1 MSCDSI
7 VSPVTSTLLKD
18 DAVADALDA
27 LVAQGAFALPVVDG
41 AGRFLGVFGM
51 REVVGML
58 LPRAALLA
66 EGLDLSFV
74 GDSIAQLGDRL
85 GRLAGD
91 PVGAHMAPHSCI
103 RRETALVEALLL
115 LYRGDAWLPVVD
127 KDGRLDGIVTAADAL
142 ARISER
148 V

>member
-7 VSPVTSTLLKD
+7 ISPAGACLLKD
-18 DAVADALDA
+18 DAVADALEA
-27 LVAQGAFALPVVDG
+27 LVEHGASALPVVDASG
-41 AGRFLGVFGM
+41 QFLGVFGM

-66 EGLDLSFV
+66 DGLDLSFV
-74 GDSIAQLGDRL
+74 ADSIAQLGDRL
-85 GRLAGD
+85 GRLAGE
-91 PVGAHMAPHSCI
+91 PVGAHMAPHRTI
-103 RRETALVEALLL
+103 RRETAVVEALLL

-127 KDGRLDGIVTAADAL
+127 KDGRLNGIVTAANAL
-142 ARISER
+142 ARISEA

>member
-7 VSPVTSTLLKD
+7 ISPVTSTLLKD
-18 DAVADALDA
+18 DAVADALAA
-27 LVAQGAFALPVVDG
+27 LVEQGASALPVVDA
-41 AGRFLGVFGM
+41 AGQFLGVFGM

-66 EGLDLSFV
+66 DGLDLSFV
-74 GDSIAQLGDRL
+74 AASIAQLGDRL

-91 PVGAHMAPHSCI
+91 SVGAHMAPHRSI

-127 KDGRLDGIVTAADAL
+127 RDGRLEGIVTAANAL
-142 ARISER
+142 ARISES

>member
-1 MSCDSI
+1 MNCDSI
-7 VSPVTSTLLKD
+7 MSPVTSTLLKD
-18 DAVADALDA
+18 DAVADALTA
-27 LVAQGAFALPVVDG
+27 LVEQGAAALPVVDA
-41 AGRFLGVFGM
+41 AGQFLGLFGM

-66 EGLDLSFV
+66 DGLDLSFV
-74 GDSIAQLGDRL
+74 GDSITQLGDHL

-91 PVGAHMAPHSCI
+91 SVGAHMAAHRSI

-127 KDGRLDGIVTAADAL
+127 GNGRLEGIVTAANAL
-142 ARISER
+142 ARISEA

>member
-7 VSPVTSTLLKD
+7 ISPVGPTLLRD
-18 DAVADALDA
+18 DAVADALA
-27 LVAQGAFALPVVDG
+27 TLVAQGAAALPVVDA
-41 AGRFLGVFGM
+41 AGQFLGVFGM

-66 EGLDLSFV
+66 DGLDLSFV
-74 GDSIAQLGDRL
+74 ADSIAQLGDRL

-91 PVGAHMAPHSCI
+91 AVGTHMAPHRSI
-103 RRETALVEALLL
+103 RRETAPVEALLL

-127 KDGRLDGIVTAADAL
+127 KDGRLEGVVTAANAL
-142 ARISER
+142 ARISEA